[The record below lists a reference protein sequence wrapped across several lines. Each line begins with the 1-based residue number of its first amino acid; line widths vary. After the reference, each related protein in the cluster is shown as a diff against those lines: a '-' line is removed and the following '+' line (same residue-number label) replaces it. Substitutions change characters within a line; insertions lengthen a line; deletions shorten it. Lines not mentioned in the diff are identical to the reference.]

1 MMDQLIK
8 SSRIITLS
16 LVAGVVVFS
25 LITLNSTNFTHLL
38 SEIDLLGKIGL
49 TIAVIGSFISRL
61 MGNIF
66 LRKIN
71 KNSSLT
77 NQFQTFKT
85 SLIVRLALLE
95 GPALFT
101 IVLVMLTNNY
111 EFFMA
116 TGIMIIQMLSLYPHR
131 TRIIGDMQLTDAE
144 IKELFD

>member
-1 MMDQLIK
+1 MDQLIK

-66 LRKIN
+66 LRKN
-71 KNSSLT
+71 
-77 NQFQTFKT
+77 
-85 SLIVRLALLE
+85 
-95 GPALFT
+95 
-101 IVLVMLTNNY
+101 
-111 EFFMA
+111 
-116 TGIMIIQMLSLYPHR
+116 
-131 TRIIGDMQLTDAE
+131 
-144 IKELFD
+144 